1 MIEGKNSSHK
11 LFWIGNDKGAD
22 GVGVL
27 LVEKWVDKV
36 PEVTRGSDM
45 ILLLKFIVAACTL
58 NIISVYAPQ
67 VGLSTDVKDNCYEI
81 LQSTV
86 KDIPEGDF
94 LLYYHVVTGMVAIG
108 CNSDGFVGF

>member
-11 LFWIGNDKGAD
+11 LFWIGNDKGAG

-36 PEVTRGSDM
+36 PEVTRGSDR
-45 ILLLKFIVAACTL
+45 ILLLKLIVAACTL